1 VEKLTLMPVELV
13 ITDPN
18 VLATLYDP
26 LRYRLFRLLD
36 EPRSVPELAGEVDVP
51 ANRLY
56 YHVRRLAENGLIEQ
70 VPAIGT
76 ERLYR
81 ARRIRFSGHVAAPGG
96 GPLAALMAE
105 LSEADFEEDSPG
117 LVSWH
122 LPSLTPRRAAEL
134 EWRLQKLIA
143 EFADEEGA
151 KGSERYGLLAVLA
164 RLRR

>member
-1 VEKLTLMPVELV
+1 VLAELV
-13 ITDPN
+13 ITDPT

-26 LRYRLFRLLD
+26 LRYRLFRLLE
-36 EPRSVPELAGEVDVP
+36 EPRTVPELAVEVDVP

-56 YHVRRLAENGLIEQ
+56 YHVRLLAQKGLIEQ

-81 ARRIRFSGHVAAPGG
+81 ARRIRFSGDVAAPGG
-96 GPLAALMAE
+96 GPLAAIMAE

-122 LPSLTPRRAAEL
+122 LPRLTPRRAAEL
-134 EWRLQKLIA
+134 ERRLQKLIS
-143 EFADEEGA
+143 EFADEKGG

-164 RLRR
+164 RLRQ